1 MEENKIIDPETVK
14 NDAPKPGTKAYI
26 EAELAAAK
34 AELEAMKA
42 QQAKAAETPD
52 EAETHAVIEAPREK
66 MVKIRIPRTKKD
78 EEDVFVSV
86 NMRTWLIKRGVEVEV
101 PECVAE
107 VLRHQEEMLEE
118 IMMFEDQHQR

>member
-1 MEENKIIDPETVK
+1 MAENKKT
-14 NDAPKPGTKAYI
+14 
-26 EAELAAAK
+26 EAL
-34 AELEAMKA
+34 
-42 QQAKAAETPD
+42 Q
-52 EAETHAVIEAPREK
+52 EK
-66 MVKIRIPRTKKD
+66 MVKIRIPRTKKE
-78 EEDVFVSV
+78 EEDVFVSL